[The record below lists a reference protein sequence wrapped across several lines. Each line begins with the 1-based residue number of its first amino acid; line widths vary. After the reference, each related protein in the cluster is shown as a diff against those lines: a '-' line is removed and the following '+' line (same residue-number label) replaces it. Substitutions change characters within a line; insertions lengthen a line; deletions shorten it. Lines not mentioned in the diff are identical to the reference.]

1 MAGILSTSPFQ
12 ILIQFPQLD
21 PKLPQLLAEVRNG
34 SNSGEQLLSIH
45 VSSMES
51 EGTTESFVQVLSIHL
66 SDLRFTVNRQISAQ
80 LQRGSSSP
88 VSPPPLLCIE
98 FFVSLSPVQRRP
110 APPLPPAQT
119 PVADPAPSPLRGPLP
134 PPLPCHGE
142 RRGGGR
148 KEMTILR
155 IGP

>member
-98 FFVSLSPVQRRP
+98 FFVSLSPVQ
-110 APPLPPAQT
+110 PLPLSSLPSPPPAAA
-119 PVADPAPSPLRGPLP
+119 PRSPSSPRADPGGRPGPLSPAWPPSPSPSLP
-134 PPLPCHGE
+134 W
-142 RRGGGR
+142 
-148 KEMTILR
+148 
-155 IGP
+155 